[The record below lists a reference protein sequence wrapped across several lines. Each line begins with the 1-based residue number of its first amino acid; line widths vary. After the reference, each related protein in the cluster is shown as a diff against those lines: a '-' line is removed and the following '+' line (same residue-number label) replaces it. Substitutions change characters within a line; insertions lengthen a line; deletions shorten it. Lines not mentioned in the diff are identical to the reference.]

1 MTASNL
7 GDREVHR
14 PRTEGEERL
23 RRRRWSTYSK
33 ALAKS
38 VASKLRLRGIEVT
51 RTSISQK
58 ATDFTSLATQIGP
71 EIDVVFLPWQIAASA
86 QIFGRQ
92 LKKRGSKAIIVGS
105 DGLDSGD
112 FKLPGSYVSS
122 FAPDIRAVAGNAAF
136 IRGYGAPFVSNFG
149 PPMYVATQA
158 AIAAVRKACADG
170 DATRAEVQK
179 DLRATFIPKI
189 VLGGSLRFTAGG
201 DRKGAKFFIFRL
213 GPGGAKT
220 LVG

>member
-1 MTASNL
+1 M
-7 GDREVHR
+7 
-14 PRTEGEERL
+14 
-23 RRRRWSTYSK
+23 
-33 ALAKS
+33 
-38 VASKLRLRGIEVT
+38 
-51 RTSISQK
+51 
-58 ATDFTSLATQIGP
+58 TDFSSLAARIGP

-136 IRGYGAPFVSNFG
+136 IKGYGAPFVSNFG

-158 AIAAVRKACADG
+158 AIAADPQGVRG
-170 DATRAEVQK
+170 RRRHPRRGAEG
-179 DLRATFIPKI
+179 T
-189 VLGGSLRFTAGG
+189 
-201 DRKGAKFFIFRL
+201 
-213 GPGGAKT
+213 
-220 LVG
+220 